1 MTADQVLSEPRQA
14 SAPSGSARLVVLGSA
29 GLTEG
34 FSLIGAEVYPQADHA
49 KVEQVLESLVKQ
61 GAEALVLLETS
72 LAHGTG
78 PWLNRL
84 RNEGG
89 RILITELPALS
100 APQDY
105 TPAVDE
111 IVRNV
116 LGAEAMKEFAGMQD
130 RSGSTMDRE

>member
-1 MTADQVLSEPRQA
+1 
-14 SAPSGSARLVVLGSA
+14 VVLGSA

-34 FSLIGAEVYPQADHA
+34 FSLIGAEVYPRADQAT
-49 KVEQVLESLVKQ
+49 VEQVLENLVKQ
-61 GAEALVLLETS
+61 GAEALVLLETT
-72 LAHGTG
+72 LAHGDG
-78 PWLNRL
+78 HWLNRL

-89 RILITELPALS
+89 RILVTELPALH

-116 LGAEAMKEFAGMQD
+116 LGAEALKEFAGMQHKPVAAM
-130 RSGSTMDRE
+130 GGN

>member
-1 MTADQVLSEPRQA
+1 MDQDFSVSGQA
-14 SAPSGSARLVVLGSA
+14 SPAAGSARLVVLGSA

-34 FSLIGAEVYPQADHA
+34 FSLIGAEVYPQADEA
-49 KVEQVLESLVKQ
+49 TVERVLENLVKQ
-61 GAEALVLLETS
+61 GAEALVLLETG

-78 PWLNRL
+78 HWLNRL

-89 RILITELPALS
+89 RILVTELPALS

-105 TPAVDE
+105 TPAVDQ

-116 LGAEAMKEFAGMQD
+116 LGAEALRDFAGMPD
-130 RSGSTMDRE
+130 LPGDTSSGR

>member
-1 MTADQVLSEPRQA
+1 MAAEQVSSAPRQA
-14 SAPSGSARLVVLGSA
+14 SAASGSARLVVLGSA

-34 FSLIGAEVYPQADHA
+34 FSLIGAEVYPQADQA
-49 KVEQVLESLVKQ
+49 TVEEVLESLVKQ

-78 PWLNRL
+78 NWLNRL

-100 APQDY
+100 APQHY

-116 LGAEAMKEFAGMQD
+116 LGAEAMKALAGTQD
-130 RSGSTMDRE
+130 KPGSTVGGD

>member
-1 MTADQVLSEPRQA
+1 MAVEPFVSEPRQA
-14 SAPSGSARLVVLGSA
+14 PALPGSCRLVVLGSA

-34 FSLIGAEVYPQADHA
+34 FSLIGAEVHPEANQAT
-49 KVEQVLESLVKQ
+49 VEQVLEELVKQ
-61 GAEALVLLETS
+61 NAEALVLLETG
-72 LAHGTG
+72 LAHGSS

-89 RILITELPALS
+89 RILVTELPALH

-111 IVRNV
+111 IVRSV
-116 LGAEAMKEFAGMQD
+116 LGPEALKDAAAAQGKAGAAT
-130 RSGSTMDRE
+130 GGN

>member
-1 MTADQVLSEPRQA
+1 MTGDQILAAPRQA
-14 SAPSGSARLVVLGSA
+14 SAPYGSGRLVVLGSA
-29 GLTEG
+29 GLTDG
-34 FSLIGAEVYPQADHA
+34 FSLIGAEVYPQADQA
-49 KVEQVLESLVKQ
+49 TVEEVLESLVKQ

-72 LAHGTG
+72 LAHGAG

-84 RNEGG
+84 RHEGG
-89 RILITELPALS
+89 SILITELPALN

-116 LGAEAMKEFAGMQD
+116 LGAEAMKEFAGTQD
-130 RSGSTMDRE
+130 KPDAMVGD

>member
-1 MTADQVLSEPRQA
+1 M
-14 SAPSGSARLVVLGSA
+14 VLGSA

-34 FSLIGAEVYPQADHA
+34 FSLIGAEVYPEADQAT
-49 KVEQVLESLVKQ
+49 VEQVLEGLVKE
-61 GAEALVLLETS
+61 GAEALVLLETG

-78 PWLNRL
+78 HWLMRL

-89 RILITELPALS
+89 RILVTELPALS

-111 IVRNV
+111 IVRSV
-116 LGAEAMKEFAGMQD
+116 LGPEALKELAGLENKPEAAM
-130 RSGSTMDRE
+130 RGS

>member
-1 MTADQVLSEPRQA
+1 MTVAQVSPA
-14 SAPSGSARLVVLGSA
+14 AGSARLVVLGSA

-34 FSLIGAEVYPQADHA
+34 FSLIGAEVYPQADEA
-49 KVEQVLESLVKQ
+49 TVERVLEDLVKQ
-61 GAEALVLLETS
+61 GAEALVLLETG

-78 PWLNRL
+78 HWLNRL

-89 RILITELPALS
+89 RILVTELPALS

-116 LGAEAMKEFAGMQD
+116 LGAEALKDFDRAQD
-130 RSGSTMDRE
+130 APDAAQGGN